1 MNKLKSVFLFLM
13 VILSIYLS
21 SQVWLQLP
29 DFLSFNKD
37 SSSENL
43 DNGENI
49 DEKVWELVR
58 PHKYIMKDDNKFIE
72 LHLENENLLWE
83 SALKSLEATL
93 KYFPESQYTLLA
105 GEFLPSEYIIME
117 FENKLPADIF
127 LGKFNVNKNNIK
139 TRLHYFEKITF
150 GLNEPNSIYL
160 FTGDSTVKVKGSK
173 IDNTEIYKYL
183 NALKES
189 EYLSYKENIEIDEII
204 VPVPIPDISTALNPV
219 FVKTEF
225 DVKDKKI
232 VEAIAKDYFKNTFD
246 YVRRTEDIEGDI
258 RYVYKNQKELKI
270 SPEGLLD
277 FSDPNIDIENTSNV
291 YSGFLYAIKFAS
303 SFLNFHVDMYLSE
316 VQSIQHEGNF
326 GYNYIFTYRIKN
338 KPIIFSKIRE
348 NAALEVKVI
357 GNNVV
362 SYKRLIRDIDTEHD
376 DEMKEEK
383 IKSFEE
389 ILKQQVIVN
398 ETEQE
403 ENVLRIIDKSMIKE
417 IENVYLAYYDISRN
431 PKVQQLIVAWV
442 VEIKDETYVLNALT
456 GKLLEFWS
464 EERK

>member
-1 MNKLKSVFLFLM
+1 M

-29 DFLSFNKD
+29 DFLLFNKD
-37 SSSENL
+37 SSTENL

-72 LHLENENLLWE
+72 IHLESENLLWE
-83 SALKSLEATL
+83 SALSSLEVAL
-93 KYFPESQYTLLA
+93 KYIKESQPNLLA
-105 GEFLPSEYIIME
+105 GEFLPSEYIMLE
-117 FENKLPADIF
+117 FENKLPAEIF
-127 LGKFNVNKNNIK
+127 TGKFNVNKENIK
-139 TRLHYFEKITF
+139 TRLNYIEKIVF
-150 GLNEPNSIYL
+150 SLNEPNSIYL
-160 FTGDSTVKVKGSK
+160 FTGDSTVKIKSSK
-173 IDNTEIYKYL
+173 IDNTEIYNYL
-183 NALKES
+183 KNIKES
-189 EYLSYKENIEIDEII
+189 EYLSYKENIEIDGIK
-204 VPVPIPDISTALNPV
+204 VPVPIPDINTALNPV

-246 YVRRTEDIEGDI
+246 YVRRSEDIDGDI
-258 RYVYKNQKELKI
+258 RYIYKNEKELKI

-277 FSDPNIDIENTSNV
+277 FSDPNIDIKNTSNV
-291 YSGFLYAIKFAS
+291 YTGFLSAIKFAS
-303 SFLNFHVDMYLSE
+303 SFLNFHVDMYLSD

-326 GYNYIFTYRIKN
+326 GYNFIFTYRIKN

-357 GNNVV
+357 DNNVV
-362 SYKRLIRDIDTEHD
+362 SYKRLIRDLDTEHD

-383 IKSFEE
+383 IMSFEKL
-389 ILKQQVIVN
+389 LKEQVIVD
-398 ETEQE
+398 ETED
-403 ENVLRIIDKSMIKE
+403 NSNTLRVINKSMIKD
-417 IENVYLAYYDISRN
+417 INNVYLAYYDLARN

-442 VEIKDETYVLNALT
+442 VDIEDETYVLNALT
-456 GKLLEFWS
+456 GRLLEYWS
-464 EERK
+464 KERK